1 MSLLQAASVLVLA
14 FYILSLLAG
23 SRLASKAAG
32 RSVWLFGAAR
42 GRDRIA
48 ALGFRAS
55 FALALLGPVI
65 WALMPDLSAL
75 SLSGWTGYPWLTFI
89 GHMLGIC
96 GAGFAF
102 AAQMAMGASWRVGVS
117 NDAVGEL
124 VSAGLFT
131 LSRNPTFVGQAALLV
146 GVALAVPT
154 LAGVFGVILFIAS
167 AQMQIRSEEAALL
180 KAHGE
185 AFTRYTANVP
195 RWLRLT

>member
-75 SLSGWTGYPWLTFI
+75 SLGGWTGYPWLT
-89 GHMLGIC
+89 
-96 GAGFAF
+96 
-102 AAQMAMGASWRVGVS
+102 
-117 NDAVGEL
+117 
-124 VSAGLFT
+124 
-131 LSRNPTFVGQAALLV
+131 
-146 GVALAVPT
+146 
-154 LAGVFGVILFIAS
+154 
-167 AQMQIRSEEAALL
+167 
-180 KAHGE
+180 
-185 AFTRYTANVP
+185 
-195 RWLRLT
+195 